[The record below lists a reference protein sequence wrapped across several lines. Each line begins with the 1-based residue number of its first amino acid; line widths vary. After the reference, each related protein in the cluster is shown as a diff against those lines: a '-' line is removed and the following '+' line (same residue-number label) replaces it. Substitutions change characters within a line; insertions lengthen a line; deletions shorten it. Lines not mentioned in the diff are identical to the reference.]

1 MSDTK
6 AQPEPTMEEI
16 LASIRRIISENDDQ
30 TGGASGAAP
39 GASAAAG
46 SAPQA
51 AAAAAESVLDLTEMV
66 AEDGSVVSLTAPFD
80 EDPGHDNLV
89 GPEERAAAA
98 RDDDDDSVIAID
110 EDDDDE
116 IPPVPGETAD
126 DDDDEAAIDAEEE
139 AEEPEVTM
147 ADAQNDKVEFSAEEL
162 IGKPATDGLVAAATA
177 AATTA
182 AFASLSRASQQTTG
196 GGMSFGSGRTLED
209 LVQEMIRPMIKDWL
223 DKNLPAMTERLVRK
237 ELERLSRRAED

>member
-30 TGGASGAAP
+30 TGGAAGTAAGAPA
-39 GASAAAG
+39 GAG

-51 AAAAAESVLDLTEMV
+51 AAAPAESVLDLTEMV

-80 EDPGHDNLV
+80 EDNGHDNLV
-89 GPEERAAAA
+89 SPEDKAVSD
-98 RDDDDDSVIAID
+98 DDDDDSVIAVD
-110 EDDDDE
+110 EDDDE

-126 DDDDEAAIDAEEE
+126 DDDDAAIDAEEE

-147 ADAQNDKVEFSAEEL
+147 ADAQNGKVEFSAEEL
-162 IGKPATDGLVAAATA
+162 IGKPATEGLLAAATA

-196 GGMSFGSGRTLED
+196 GEMALGSGRTLEE
-209 LVQEMIRPMIKDWL
+209 LVQEMMRPMIKEWL